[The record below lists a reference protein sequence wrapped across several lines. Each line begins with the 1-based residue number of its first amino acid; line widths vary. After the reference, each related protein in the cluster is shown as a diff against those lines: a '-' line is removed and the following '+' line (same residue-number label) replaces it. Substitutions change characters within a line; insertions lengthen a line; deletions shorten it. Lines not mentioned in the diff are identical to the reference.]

1 LATPSQIP
9 HPISKLDGQLLLS
22 APQLS
27 ITLSLSGFI
36 DISPPVN
43 EERVDLMQWNGMEGI
58 LFSFLAL
65 LLDLVVSV
73 GCKVNNKRV
82 LEAHKTFVVL
92 VVDRNFK
99 FRDSLLVAIGRS
111 LYWGTV
117 Q

>member
-1 LATPSQIP
+1 
-9 HPISKLDGQLLLS
+9 
-22 APQLS
+22 
-27 ITLSLSGFI
+27 
-36 DISPPVN
+36 
-43 EERVDLMQWNGMEGI
+43 
-58 LFSFLAL
+58 
-65 LLDLVVSV
+65 
-73 GCKVNNKRV
+73 